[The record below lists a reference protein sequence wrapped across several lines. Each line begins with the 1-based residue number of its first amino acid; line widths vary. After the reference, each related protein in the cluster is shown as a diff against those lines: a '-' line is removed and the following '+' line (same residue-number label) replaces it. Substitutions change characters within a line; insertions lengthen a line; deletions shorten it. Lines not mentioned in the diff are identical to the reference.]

1 MVRSLAVTG
10 GTMGM
15 ALNSNDLLPGEAVQ
29 LRKKAN
35 AVVNVADA
43 GLKRYSHD
51 QLMWT
56 VGMQEGKRSA
66 GSCT

>member
-1 MVRSLAVTG
+1 
-10 GTMGM
+10 M

-35 AVVNVADA
+35 AVVNVAGA

-51 QLMWT
+51 QFMWT
-56 VGMQEGKRSA
+56 VGMQGGEAIG
-66 GSCT
+66 GQLH